1 MPGVV
6 RFLATHKRLLQ
17 PMNIDINLLSPYKLG
32 NLELPNRLVMA
43 PLTRNR
49 AGKGNVPGPLN
60 ATYYAQRASAGL
72 IIAEATQVSPQGQ
85 GYPST
90 PGIHSAEQ
98 VEGWKLVT
106 DAVHQQGGRIFLQL
120 WHVGRISH
128 PDLQPDGALP
138 VAPSAIAPKGEAS
151 TYEGP
156 KPFVTPRALETSEI
170 PEIIEQ
176 YRQGAENA
184 LQAGFDGVEV
194 HGANG
199 YLLDQ
204 FLRDGTNH
212 RTDEYGG
219 SLENR
224 ARLLLEVTEAVVGV
238 WGAQRVGVRLSPSGT
253 FNDMHDSN
261 PLATFGYAA
270 QALNRFGLAYL
281 HIIEVNEADL
291 RHGGTEVPT
300 RSLRGHFTGTLMVNG
315 GYNRDRANA
324 VLAKGEA
331 DLVSFGTLFLAN
343 PDLPQRL
350 TLNAP
355 LNQPDPT
362 TFYGGG
368 EKGYIDYPFWQA
380 G

>member
-1 MPGVV
+1 M
-6 RFLATHKRLLQ
+6 
-17 PMNIDINLLSPYKLG
+17 DINLLSPYKLG

-49 AGKGNVPGPLN
+49 AGKGNVPGSLN

-138 VAPSAIAPKGEAS
+138 VAPSAIAPKGQAS
-151 TYEGP
+151 TYEGM
-156 KPFVTPRALETSEI
+156 KPFVTPRALEISEI

-176 YRQGAENA
+176 YRQGAKNA

-204 FLRDGTNH
+204 FLRDGTNQ

-224 ARLLLEVTEAVVGV
+224 ARLLLEVTQAVTEV
-238 WGAQRVGVRLSPSGT
+238 WGADRVGVRLSPSGT
-253 FNDMHDSN
+253 FNDMHDSD
-261 PLATFGYAA
+261 PLSTFSYVA

-300 RSLRGHFTGTLMVNG
+300 SVLRDRFAGTLMVNG
-315 GYNRDRANA
+315 GYDWERSNT

-343 PDLPQRL
+343 PDLPQRFAA
-350 TLNAP
+350 NAP
-355 LNQPDPT
+355 LNQADPT

-368 EKGYIDYPFWQA
+368 EKGYTDYPFLQA
-380 G
+380 S